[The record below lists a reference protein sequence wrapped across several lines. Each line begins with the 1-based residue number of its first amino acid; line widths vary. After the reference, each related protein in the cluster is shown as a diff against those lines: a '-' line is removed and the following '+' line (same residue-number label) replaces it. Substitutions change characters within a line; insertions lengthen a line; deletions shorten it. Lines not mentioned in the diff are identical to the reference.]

1 MIALVGLGNPGERY
15 AETRHNVGFRVVER
29 LVEKCGGSGWR
40 EKFSGR
46 IAAVECGG
54 QRLLVLEPL
63 TFMNESGRSVR
74 AALDFHGLGVE
85 DLLVVHDE
93 LDLPFGDVRL
103 KQGGGDAGH
112 RGLRSV
118 TAHVASS
125 DYARLRIGIGRPP
138 PEFGGSVADFV
149 LQGFALADRAEL
161 SGVIDRAVEA
171 IEIIVDEGLPA
182 AMNEINRRA
191 KP

>member
-1 MIALVGLGNPGERY
+1 VIALVGLGNPGERY
-15 AETRHNVGFRVVER
+15 AATRHNVGFRVVER
-29 LVEKCGGSGWR
+29 VVEKCGGSGWR

-46 IAAVECGG
+46 VATVERAGEK
-54 QRLLVLEPL
+54 LLVLEPQ

-93 LDLPFGDVRL
+93 LDLAFGEVRL

-125 DYARLRIGIGRPP
+125 DYGRVRVGIGRPP

-149 LQGFALADRAEL
+149 LQGFALADQAEL
-161 SGVIDRAVEA
+161 SGVIDRAAEA
-171 IEIIVDEGLPA
+171 IEIVVERGLPA